1 MSRQRPTDE
10 LESLEARLAEAKA
23 RHAPAAALLQVAG
36 SALAQ
41 GFRFAVEI
49 VAAAAVGGAIGWK
62 LDQWLGTK
70 PWFLLVFLLLG
81 LAAGF
86 VNLMRVVSR
95 EQRLVDAQPTPPAAP
110 PESEGPFRP

>member
-1 MSRQRPTDE
+1 MSRQNPTDE
-10 LESLEARLAEAKA
+10 LECLEARLAAA
-23 RHAPAAALLQVAG
+23 RARNAPPPAPLQVAG

-49 VAAAAVGGAIGWK
+49 VAAAGVGGAIGWK
-62 LDQWLGTK
+62 LDQWLGTR

-86 VNLMRVVSR
+86 VNLLRVVNR
-95 EQRLVDAQPTPPAAP
+95 EQRLVDAQPTPPA
-110 PESEGPFRP
+110 GPRETEEQ

>member
-1 MSRQRPTDE
+1 MSRLPTTDE
-10 LESLEARLAEAKA
+10 LESLEARLAEARA
-23 RHAPAAALLQVAG
+23 RHAPAEPLQVAG

-49 VAAAAVGGAIGWK
+49 VGGAFVGGFIGWK

-70 PWFLLVFLLLG
+70 PWLSLVFLLLG

-86 VNLMRVVSR
+86 MNLLRVVNR
-95 EQRLVDAQPTPPAAP
+95 EQRAVNAEPMPPAAP
-110 PESEGPFRP
+110 PESEGQ